1 MRVVVEAVA
10 GMLRAAGFAD
20 VFAFAPSALA
30 CAEPVVVQFAGFA
43 RESRQDGEERGVV
56 RVEVLAVREREA
68 DAMDAAF
75 ACEAAVRVCGRAAW
89 NIEGSGARVL
99 GIDTEAPALRTRD
112 SSGRYAGAFNVLLTV
127 AREI

>member
-56 RVEVLAVREREA
+56 RVEMLAVREREA

-75 ACEAAVRVCGRAAW
+75 ACEAAVRVCGRAA
-89 NIEGSGARVL
+89 GARIL